1 VRTDWPRLILS
12 IFGSVSYRISFGE
25 TVLLRATARVPDLQY
40 VFRHAATIF
49 SRFHPRTRY
58 RTEHSLVKDD
68 DTVTRPIRRALRS
81 LLLLL
86 IPGLIAGVDGQQST
100 TLVATGSS
108 LPEPLYVAW
117 GDAYHK
123 SNPSVQVRYLPQ
135 GTGESGQNILAG
147 VGDMGGGD
155 APIPEKHL
163 KDAATP
169 ILQLPSVLIGIVII
183 YNLPDTPGELRLSGP
198 VLADIFLG
206 KIKAWND
213 PAIVKLNPDL
223 KLTARAIQVIHRTE
237 GKGSNYILS
246 DFLCKVSPEF
256 LAKAGRGESPKF
268 PVGTSAGRS
277 QDMADHL
284 RATPGAIG
292 YTELNLA
299 EAASL
304 RVARVKNAAGEFVKP
319 TAKSIAAAALAV
331 KTTDS
336 FGVSLT
342 NAAGKESYPI
352 SSFTWFYVPAKAKDP
367 ERGRAVAEYL
377 RWIYGDG
384 QTIAQDQGYA
394 TLPKELLTKVAAS
407 AASIH

>member
-1 VRTDWPRLILS
+1 
-12 IFGSVSYRISFGE
+12 
-25 TVLLRATARVPDLQY
+25 
-40 VFRHAATIF
+40 
-49 SRFHPRTRY
+49 
-58 RTEHSLVKDD
+58 
-68 DTVTRPIRRALRS
+68 VTRPIRSALCS
-81 LLLLL
+81 LLILL
-86 IPGLIAGVDGQQST
+86 IPVLIAGVCAQESI

-117 GDAYHK
+117 VDAYHK
-123 SNPSVQVRYLPQ
+123 SNPLVQIRYLPQ
-135 GTGESGQNILAG
+135 GTGESGQNILTG

-155 APIPEKHL
+155 APIPEKRL

-198 VLADIFLG
+198 VLVDIFLG
-206 KIKAWND
+206 KIKVWND

-223 KLTARAIQVIHRTE
+223 KLPARPVQVIHRTE

-246 DFLCKVSPEF
+246 DYLCKISPDF
-256 LAKAGRGESPKF
+256 LAKAGRGESPKW
-268 PVGTSAGRS
+268 PVGTGAGRS
-277 QDMADHL
+277 QDMAD
-284 RATPGAIG
+284 RVRVTPGAIG

-304 RVARVKNAAGEFVKP
+304 RMARVKNAAGEFVKP
-319 TAKSIAAAALAV
+319 TAKTIAAAALAA
-331 KTTDS
+331 KITDS

-367 ERGRAVAEYL
+367 VRGRAIAAYL
-377 RWIYGDG
+377 RWVYSDG
-384 QTIAQDQGYA
+384 QTVAQDQGYA

-407 AASIH
+407 AATIH